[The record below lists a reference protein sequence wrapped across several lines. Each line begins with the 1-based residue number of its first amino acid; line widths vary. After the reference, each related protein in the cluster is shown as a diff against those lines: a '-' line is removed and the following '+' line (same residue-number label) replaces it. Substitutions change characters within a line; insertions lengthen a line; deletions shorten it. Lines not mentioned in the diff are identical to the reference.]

1 MTGGPPRL
9 TLRDMKTLSRLTFL
23 LALTSV
29 GFSSF
34 FSIAFA
40 DSSSENGQYLPPA
53 VVQKEESKI
62 AAQNDDMAAI
72 VLKVKNDYRGPL
84 TPAQLHSYKQYIASR
99 EALRDDIR
107 KYLPNIDYSQPNQ
120 SHNELI
126 QAFNEH
132 PDLRQALNV
141 FGRESALNLEKI
153 QKTPET
159 GMPFLSAIINA
170 DGFGRDILKNFA
182 PGGSQS
188 SVAPT
193 AADHLLQ
200 GQLALS
206 SGDNKAALKD
216 AKAAAKMDPQNAS
229 AQTLLAEAAFK
240 TGDYPQAASAA
251 QEILQKNPKDKV
263 AMAIYGLSE
272 GRNPRVDETPNSSAQ
287 NSLSPSPTNG
297 SLGALASGAN
307 NSRSSSQNLSQAS
320 SAQAMPAPLDA
331 HLAFQMGNY
340 RDALAEA
347 NSVLKENPANLAAA
361 LLAAQSYAGMGDYGA
376 ALRQVQ
382 AGLKTSPNNS
392 KLLNLRSQLLSR
404 QGHYHQGLAASD
416 IVLEGNPKNA
426 EGYYSRAMALAGLG
440 DKKGVVESLK
450 QAAELD
456 LKYQSLAEKAANLP
470 LNSDLRLLFN
480 QTKQEFNPIPK
491 ALGFHGGMIL
501 GLILLSL
508 SGLLLLKR
516 RNSGS
521 AMETQSPLPESEGKT
536 RILSANLIA
545 GQYQITRRIGS
556 GGMGLVY
563 EGTDVNLGRRVAIK
577 HLREDLQR
585 NPQEKERFL
594 SEARLV
600 ASLDH
605 PNILR
610 IYSIAEEKEEVYLI
624 FEFIEGKTLDEWTQG
639 RKINLSQALQVY
651 KTVAQALDYAHA
663 KGIIHRDMKPSNIMI
678 GNNGVV
684 HVMDFGVARI
694 AKDPSLTSQMTRT
707 IVGTPAYMAPETQD
721 GFISKESDI
730 YGLAVCVYESLTGQL
745 PFSATPSGTVSKI
758 KRVYPLISSFGFP
771 KAMDL
776 IFNRAFDPNPNLRF
790 KSAREFMLE
799 MEKFPG
805 VALPA

>member
-1 MTGGPPRL
+1 
-9 TLRDMKTLSRLTFL
+9 MKTLSRLAFL
-23 LALTSV
+23 LALTPV

-34 FSIAFA
+34 SSSAFA
-40 DSSSENGQYLPPA
+40 DSSSENGQYLPPP
-53 VVQKEESKI
+53 VVQKEELKI

-72 VLKVKNDYRGPL
+72 VLKVKNDYQGPL
-84 TPAQLHSYKQYIASR
+84 TPNQLESYKQYVASR
-99 EALRDDIR
+99 EALRDIIR
-107 KYLPNIDYSQPNQ
+107 KYVPNINYSAPNQ
-120 SHNELI
+120 D
-126 QAFNEH
+126 H
-132 PDLRQALNV
+132 PAIWEAYKQHRDLRQAFDV
-141 FGRESALNLEKI
+141 FKREGVRNLEAI
-153 QKTPET
+153 QKTPRT
-159 GMPFLSAIINA
+159 GAPFLSAIINA
-170 DGFGRDILKNFA
+170 DGFGRDILRTPL

-188 SVAPT
+188 QAPAS

-216 AKAAAKMDPQNAS
+216 AKAAAKMEPQNPS

-272 GRNPRVDETPNSSAQ
+272 GRNPRVDETSNSSAQ
-287 NSLSPSPTNG
+287 NSSSPPLSNG
-297 SLGALASGAN
+297 SVAAQASGGI
-307 NSRSSSQNLSQAS
+307 NSNLSSKNLSGSSS
-320 SAQAMPAPLDA
+320 PATPLGLDA

-340 RDALAEA
+340 RDALAGA
-347 NSVLKENPANLAAA
+347 DRALKENPADFSADI
-361 LLAAQSYAGMGDYGA
+361 LAAQSYAGMGDYGS
-376 ALRQVQ
+376 ALKRVQ
-382 AGLKTSPNNS
+382 AGLATSPNNS

-404 QGHYHQGLAASD
+404 QGHYHLGLAASD
-416 IVLEGNPKNA
+416 IVLEGNPQNA

-450 QAAELD
+450 EAAKLD
-456 LKYQSLAEKAANLP
+456 LKYQRLAEKAASLP

-480 QTKQEFNPIPK
+480 QTKEGFNPIPK
-491 ALGFHGGMIL
+491 ALRFHWGMIL
-501 GLILLSL
+501 GLALLGL
-508 SGLLLLKR
+508 SGFVLLKR
-516 RNSGS
+516 GNSDS
-521 AMETQSPLPESEGKT
+521 QMEAQSPLPASEGRT
-536 RILSANLIA
+536 VILSENRIA

-610 IYSIAEEKEEVYLI
+610 IYSIAEEKGEIYLI

-639 RKINLSQALQVY
+639 RKLNLAQALQVY
-651 KTVAQALDYAHA
+651 KAVAQALDYAHA
-663 KGIIHRDMKPSNIMI
+663 KGVIHRDMKPSNIMI

-684 HVMDFGVARI
+684 HVMDFGVARL

-721 GFISKESDI
+721 GFVSKESDI

-745 PFSATPSGTVSKI
+745 PFTATPSGTVNKI
-758 KRVYPLISSFGFP
+758 KRVYPSISSFGFS
-771 KAMDL
+771 KGMDL

-790 KSAREFMLE
+790 KSAREFISE
-799 MEKFPG
+799 MEKFSG
-805 VALPA
+805 VALPV

>member
-1 MTGGPPRL
+1 MTGEHSGP
-9 TLRDMKTLSRLTFL
+9 TLKDMKTLSRLVL
-23 LALTSV
+23 LALTPV

-34 FSIAFA
+34 FSSAFA
-40 DSSSENGQYLPPA
+40 DSSSENEQYLPPP
-53 VVQKEESKI
+53 VVQKEELKI

-72 VLKVKNDYRGPL
+72 VLKVKNDYQGPL
-84 TPAQLHSYKQYIASR
+84 TPNQLESYKQYVASR

-120 SHNELI
+120 THNELT
-126 QAFNEH
+126 QAFKEH
-132 PDLRQALNV
+132 PDLMQDLKV

-153 QKTPET
+153 QNTPKT
-159 GMPFLSAIINA
+159 GMPFLSAIIHA
-170 DGFGRDILKNFA
+170 DGFGRDILKTFA

-188 SVAPT
+188 QASAS

-216 AKAAAKMDPQNAS
+216 AKAAAKMEPQNPS

-272 GRNPRVDETPNSSAQ
+272 GRNPRVDETSNSSAQ
-287 NSLSPSPTNG
+287 NTSSPPLSNG
-297 SLGALASGAN
+297 SVAAQSSGGI
-307 NSRSSSQNLSQAS
+307 NSNLSSKNLSGSSSS
-320 SAQAMPAPLDA
+320 PATPLGLDA

-340 RDALAEA
+340 RDALAGA
-347 NSVLKENPANLAAA
+347 DRALKENPADFSADI
-361 LLAAQSYAGMGDYGA
+361 LAAQSYAGMGDYGS
-376 ALRQVQ
+376 ALKRVQ
-382 AGLKTSPNNS
+382 AGLKTLPNNS

-404 QGHYHQGLAASD
+404 QGHYHLGLAASD
-416 IVLEGNPKNA
+416 IVLEGNPQNA

-450 QAAELD
+450 EAAKLD
-456 LKYQSLAEKAANLP
+456 LKYQRLAEKAASLP

-480 QTKQEFNPIPK
+480 QTKEGFNPIPK
-491 ALGFHGGMIL
+491 ALGFHWGMIL
-501 GLILLSL
+501 GLALLGL
-508 SGLLLLKR
+508 SGFVLLKR
-516 RNSGS
+516 GNSDS
-521 AMETQSPLPESEGKT
+521 QMEAQSPLPASEGRT
-536 RILSANLIA
+536 VILSENRIA

-585 NPQEKERFL
+585 SPQEKERFL

-610 IYSIAEEKEEVYLI
+610 IYSIAEEKGEIYLI

-639 RKINLSQALQVY
+639 RKLNLAQALQVY
-651 KTVAQALDYAHA
+651 KAVAQALDYAHA
-663 KGIIHRDMKPSNIMI
+663 KGVIHRDMKPSNIMI

-684 HVMDFGVARI
+684 HVMDFGVARL

-745 PFSATPSGTVSKI
+745 PFTATPSGTVNKI

-771 KAMDL
+771 KGMDL
-776 IFNRAFDPNPNLRF
+776 IFNRALDPNPNLRF
-790 KSAREFMLE
+790 KSAREFISE
-799 MEKFPG
+799 MEKFSG
-805 VALPA
+805 VGLPV

>member
-1 MTGGPPRL
+1 MTGEHSGP
-9 TLRDMKTLSRLTFL
+9 TLKDMKTLSRLVL
-23 LALTSV
+23 LALTPV

-34 FSIAFA
+34 FSSAFA
-40 DSSSENGQYLPPA
+40 DSSSENEQYLPPP
-53 VVQKEESKI
+53 VVQKEELKI

-72 VLKVKNDYRGPL
+72 VLKVKNDYQGPL
-84 TPAQLHSYKQYIASR
+84 TPNQLESYKQYVASR

-120 SHNELI
+120 THNELT
-126 QAFNEH
+126 QAFKEH
-132 PDLRQALNV
+132 PDLMQDLKV

-153 QKTPET
+153 QNTPKT
-159 GMPFLSAIINA
+159 GMPFLSAIIHA
-170 DGFGRDILKNFA
+170 DGFGRDILKTFA

-188 SVAPT
+188 QASAS

-216 AKAAAKMDPQNAS
+216 AKAAAKMEPQNPS

-272 GRNPRVDETPNSSAQ
+272 GRNPRVDETSNSSAQ
-287 NSLSPSPTNG
+287 NTSSPPLSNG
-297 SLGALASGAN
+297 SVAAQASGGI
-307 NSRSSSQNLSQAS
+307 NSNLSSKNLSGSSSS
-320 SAQAMPAPLDA
+320 PATPLGLDA

-340 RDALAEA
+340 RDALAGA
-347 NSVLKENPANLAAA
+347 DRALKENPADFSADI
-361 LLAAQSYAGMGDYGA
+361 LAAQSYAGMGDYGS
-376 ALRQVQ
+376 ALKRVQ

-404 QGHYHQGLAASD
+404 QGHYHLGLAASD
-416 IVLEGNPKNA
+416 IVLEGNPQNA

-450 QAAELD
+450 EAAKLD
-456 LKYQSLAEKAANLP
+456 LKYQRLAEKAASLP

-480 QTKQEFNPIPK
+480 QTKEGFNPIPK
-491 ALGFHGGMIL
+491 ALGFHWGMIL
-501 GLILLSL
+501 GLALLGL
-508 SGLLLLKR
+508 SGFVLLKR
-516 RNSGS
+516 GNSDS
-521 AMETQSPLPESEGKT
+521 QMEAQSPLPDSEGRT
-536 RILSANLIA
+536 VILSENRIA

-610 IYSIAEEKEEVYLI
+610 IYSIAEEKGEIYLI

-639 RKINLSQALQVY
+639 RKLNLAQTLQVY
-651 KTVAQALDYAHA
+651 KAVAQALDYAHA
-663 KGIIHRDMKPSNIMI
+663 KGVIHRDMKPSNIMI

-684 HVMDFGVARI
+684 HVMDFGVARL

-730 YGLAVCVYESLTGQL
+730 YGLAVCVYQSLTGQL
-745 PFSATPSGTVSKI
+745 PFTATPSGTVNKI

-771 KAMDL
+771 KGMDL
-776 IFNRAFDPNPNLRF
+776 IFNRALDPNPNLRF
-790 KSAREFMLE
+790 KSAREFISE
-799 MEKFPG
+799 MEKFSG
-805 VALPA
+805 VGLPV

>member
-1 MTGGPPRL
+1 
-9 TLRDMKTLSRLTFL
+9 MKTLSRLAFL
-23 LALTSV
+23 FALSAL
-29 GFSSF
+29 GYSSF
-34 FSIAFA
+34 FSSAFA

-62 AAQNDDMAAI
+62 AAQNDDMAAV
-72 VLKVKNDYRGPL
+72 VLKVKNDYQGPL
-84 TPAQLHSYKQYIASR
+84 TPNQLEAYKQYVASR

-107 KYLPNIDYSQPNQ
+107 KYLPNIDYSKTNQ
-120 SHNELI
+120 THNELI
-126 QAFNEH
+126 QAFQEH
-132 PDLRQALNV
+132 PDLVQALNV

-153 QKTPET
+153 QNTPKT
-159 GMPFLSAIINA
+159 GMPFLSAIIHA
-170 DGFGRDILKNFA
+170 DGFGRDILKTFA

-188 SVAPT
+188 QAPAS

-200 GQLALS
+200 GQLALD
-206 SGDNKAALKD
+206 SGDDKAALKD
-216 AKAAAKMDPQNAS
+216 AKAAAKVDPQNPS

-240 TGDYPQAASAA
+240 TGDYPEAASAA
-251 QEILQKNPKDKV
+251 QEILQKNPKDKT

-272 GRNPRVDETPNSSAQ
+272 GRNPRVDETSNSSAQ
-287 NSLSPSPTNG
+287 DSSLPSLSNA
-297 SLGALASGAN
+297 SLAAQASGGI
-307 NSRSSSQNLSQAS
+307 NSNPSSQNLSGS
-320 SAQAMPAPLDA
+320 SSSRAMPAPLDA

-347 NSVLKENPANLAAA
+347 NSALKKNPANFSAD
-361 LLAAQSYAGMGDYGA
+361 LLAAQSYAGMGDYGS
-376 ALRQVQ
+376 ALKRVQ

-404 QGHYHQGLAASD
+404 QGHYHLALAASD
-416 IVLEGNPKNA
+416 IVLEGNPQNA

-450 QAAELD
+450 KAAELD
-456 LKYQSLAEKAANLP
+456 LKYQRLAEKAASLP
-470 LNSDLRLLFN
+470 LNSDLRLLFS
-480 QTKQEFNPIPK
+480 QTKQELNPIPK
-491 ALGFHGGMIL
+491 ALGFHWEMIL

-508 SGLLLLKR
+508 SGILLIKR

-521 AMETQSPLPESEGKT
+521 AMEAQSPLPASEGRT
-536 RILSANLIA
+536 VILSENRIA

-610 IYSIAEEKEEVYLI
+610 IYSIAEEKGEIYLI

-651 KTVAQALDYAHA
+651 KAVAQALDYAHA
-663 KGIIHRDMKPSNIMI
+663 KGVIHRDLKPSNIMI

-684 HVMDFGVARI
+684 HVMDFGVARLS
-694 AKDPSLTSQMTRT
+694 KDPSLTSQMTRT

-745 PFSATPSGTVSKI
+745 PFTATPTGTVNKI
-758 KRVYPLISSFGFP
+758 KRVYPLLSSFGFP
-771 KAMDL
+771 KAVDL
-776 IFNRAFDPNPNLRF
+776 VFNRAFDPNPNLRF
-790 KSAREFMLE
+790 KSAREFISE
-799 MEKFPG
+799 MEKFSG
-805 VALPA
+805 VGLPA

>member
-1 MTGGPPRL
+1 
-9 TLRDMKTLSRLTFL
+9 MKTLSRLAFL
-23 LALTSV
+23 LALSAL
-29 GFSSF
+29 GYSSF
-34 FSIAFA
+34 FSSAFA

-62 AAQNDDMAAI
+62 AAQNDDMAPI
-72 VLKVKNDYRGPL
+72 VLKVKNDYQGPL
-84 TPAQLHSYKQYIASR
+84 TPNQLESYKQYVASR
-99 EALRDDIR
+99 EALRDIIR
-107 KYLPNIDYSQPNQ
+107 KYVPNINYGDPSQDHPAI
-120 SHNELI
+120 NEAYK
-126 QAFNEH
+126 QH
-132 PDLRQALNV
+132 RDLRQAFDV
-141 FGRESALNLEKI
+141 FRREGVRNLEAI
-153 QKTPET
+153 QNTPKT
-159 GMPFLSAIINA
+159 GMPFLSAIIHA
-170 DGFGRDILKNFA
+170 DGFGRDILKTFA

-188 SVAPT
+188 QAPAS

-216 AKAAAKMDPQNAS
+216 AKAAAKMDPQNPS

-240 TGDYPQAASAA
+240 TGDYPEAASAA
-251 QEILQKNPKDKV
+251 QEILQKNPKDKT

-272 GRNPRVDETPNSSAQ
+272 GRNPRVDETSNSSAQ
-287 NSLSPSPTNG
+287 DSSLPSLSNA
-297 SLGALASGAN
+297 SLAAQASGGI
-307 NSRSSSQNLSQAS
+307 NSNPSSQNLSGS
-320 SAQAMPAPLDA
+320 SSERAMPAPLDA

-347 NSVLKENPANLAAA
+347 NSALKENPANLSADI
-361 LLAAQSYAGMGDYGA
+361 LAAQSYAGMGDYGS
-376 ALRQVQ
+376 ALKRVR
-382 AGLKTSPNNS
+382 AGLKTAPNNS

-404 QGHYHQGLAASD
+404 QGHYHQALAASD
-416 IVLEGNPKNA
+416 IVLEGNPQNA

-450 QAAELD
+450 EAAGLD
-456 LKYQSLAEKAANLP
+456 LKYQRLAEKAASLP
-470 LNSDLRLLFN
+470 LNSDLRLLFS
-480 QTKQEFNPIPK
+480 QTKQELNPIPK
-491 ALGFHGGMIL
+491 ALGFHWEMIL

-508 SGLLLLKR
+508 SGLFLLKR

-521 AMETQSPLPESEGKT
+521 AMGAQSPLPASEGRT
-536 RILSANLIA
+536 VILSENRIA

-610 IYSIAEEKEEVYLI
+610 IYSIAEEKGEIYLI

-639 RKINLSQALQVY
+639 RKINLPQALQVY
-651 KTVAQALDYAHA
+651 KAVAQALDYAHA
-663 KGIIHRDMKPSNIMI
+663 KGVIHRDLKPSNIMI

-684 HVMDFGVARI
+684 HVMDFGVARLS
-694 AKDPSLTSQMTRT
+694 KDPSLTSQMTRT

-745 PFSATPSGTVSKI
+745 PFTATPTGTVNKI
-758 KRVYPLISSFGFP
+758 KRVYPLLSSFGFP
-771 KAMDL
+771 KAVDL
-776 IFNRAFDPNPNLRF
+776 VFNRAFDPNPNLRF
-790 KSAREFMLE
+790 KSAREFISE
-799 MEKFPG
+799 MEKFSG
-805 VALPA
+805 VGLPA